1 MLDEMLTTGL
11 LNFFFTGLL
20 LAGLPEPLMG
30 EGRVNLEASFS
41 FWASS
46 LMVSI
51 MERVLTPDFCIL
63 DVVCRFVSIRHPP
76 AKEQQAILM
85 KGNVSFNLQLFS
97 CVSHRP
103 YKLILHLTRLEQ
115 VFFYSIVTEADC
127 VIAYCGS
134 ACVNLEKS
142 NFLIQRMYHIASSGC
157 KQQLPI

>member
-1 MLDEMLTTGL
+1 MWKSALAAIPEERMLDEMLTTGL
-11 LNFFFTGLL
+11 LNFFFTGFL
-20 LAGLPEPLMG
+20 LAGLPEPLIG
-30 EGRVNLEASFS
+30 EGRVNREASFS

-85 KGNVSFNLQLFS
+85 KGNVSFNLQLSS

-115 VFFYSIVTEADC
+115 VFFLFYSYRGWLCNCLLWFCLCE
-127 VIAYCGS
+127 S
-134 ACVNLEKS
+134 WKE
-142 NFLIQRMYHIASSGC
+142 
-157 KQQLPI
+157 